1 MKRLY
6 GAVFGAACVFA
17 LSTTTASAEIVCNDD
32 GDCWH
37 VKERYNYRPEFGIK
51 IYPNDWKWEERD
63 SKKYRWREREGRGY
77 WRKDKWIEFNE

>member
-6 GAVFGAACVFA
+6 GAVFGAACVLA
-17 LSTTTASAEIVCNDD
+17 LTATTASAEIVCNDD

-37 VKERYNYRPEFGIK
+37 VKERYNYRPEFGVT
-51 IYPNDWKWEERD
+51 IYPDNWKWDERE

-77 WRKDKWIEFNE
+77 WRKDAWIEFNE